1 MQSKVDTSMAASR
14 PERRK
19 LIGTPKEKILFRMI
33 SEEQLL

>member
-1 MQSKVDTSMAASR
+1 MAASR

-33 SEEQLL
+33 SEEAVIVTIDANLR